1 MPNHTTGP
9 CGLGDRCS
17 GREFEI
23 RVKYKCCFGGFQ
35 LHNPLSGCSRT
46 HGEDDDKVKCVDAM
60 KCLQR
65 KSASGRC
72 ASQPQGS
79 DTLNSKRGGVQ
90 VGTARGAGSQQK
102 DDDNGIE
109 RSGDEAGGK
118 KRSLPS
124 DQREPSKNRGDTR
137 RVVMK
142 GKIVVLSAEQS
153 KILDVYE
160 NSTVLT
166 RVKEV
171 EREIRIAVRGY
182 VWSHTKF
189 AKGEGSMSRGQMIGC
204 KRIKLVPEFGN
215 SHERPDFTKPSKG
228 YQSLILNHCN
238 YSSEDKSSEDRALFW
253 KSYEDVVKSEI
264 QVKRSSASR
273 AIKTTLQ
280 QRKFFLTVMI
290 IE

>member
-1 MPNHTTGP
+1 
-9 CGLGDRCS
+9 
-17 GREFEI
+17 
-23 RVKYKCCFGGFQ
+23 
-35 LHNPLSGCSRT
+35 
-46 HGEDDDKVKCVDAM
+46 
-60 KCLQR
+60 
-65 KSASGRC
+65 
-72 ASQPQGS
+72 
-79 DTLNSKRGGVQ
+79 
-90 VGTARGAGSQQK
+90 
-102 DDDNGIE
+102 
-109 RSGDEAGGK
+109 
-118 KRSLPS
+118 
-124 DQREPSKNRGDTR
+124 
-137 RVVMK
+137 MK

-189 AKGEGSMSRGQMIGC
+189 AKGEGSMSQGQMIGC

-238 YSSEDKSSEDRALFW
+238 YSSADKSSEDRALFW

-280 QRKFFLTVMI
+280 QRKFFSTVMI

>member
-1 MPNHTTGP
+1 MPDHQIGP
-9 CGLGDRCS
+9 CGLGDGCLRP
-17 GREFEI
+17 EFEI
-23 RVKYKCCFGGFQ
+23 RAKYKCCFCGFQ
-35 LHNPLSGCSRT
+35 LHNPVSGCSRP
-46 HGEDDDKVKCVDAM
+46 HGEDDDKVKCIDVI
-60 KCLQR
+60 KCIER
-65 KSASGRC
+65 NSSSGRC
-72 ASQPQGS
+72 P
-79 DTLNSKRGGVQ
+79 
-90 VGTARGAGSQQK
+90 
-102 DDDNGIE
+102 
-109 RSGDEAGGK
+109 GDEAGGK
-118 KRSLPS
+118 KRSHTS
-124 DQREPSKNRGDTR
+124 VQMEPSKIRGDTR

-189 AKGEGSMSRGQMIGC
+189 AKGEGSMSRGRMIGC

-238 YSSEDKSSEDRALFW
+238 YSSADKSSEDRALFW

-280 QRKFFLTVMI
+280 QGECFSTVVI